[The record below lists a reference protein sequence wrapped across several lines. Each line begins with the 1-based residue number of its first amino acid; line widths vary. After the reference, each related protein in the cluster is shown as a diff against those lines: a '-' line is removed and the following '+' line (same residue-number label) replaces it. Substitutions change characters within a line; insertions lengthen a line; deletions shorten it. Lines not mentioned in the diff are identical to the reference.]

1 MIKVAINGAAGRMG
15 RRFVD
20 LVTREDDMQVA
31 AALEAP
37 GAPDLGR
44 DAGEVA
50 GIGPIGVPIA
60 AEWTA
65 DADVLID
72 FTSPAGTLARLD
84 AAIAKGCA
92 LMIGTTGCSAEE
104 EARIQ
109 EAGKKVPL
117 IHAPN
122 TSVGVNLLFKLV
134 GQVARALGEGY
145 DIEIVEAHHHDKK
158 DAPSG
163 TAVRLAEN
171 LCAATGRDYRTDV
184 VHGREGNV
192 GARTKKEIGMH
203 AVRAGDI
210 VGDHTVLFCAPGE
223 RIELTHRAHTRDTF
237 ARGALRAARFLAGK
251 QAGVYTME
259 DVLGMA

>member
-1 MIKVAINGAAGRMG
+1 MIQVAINGAAGRMG

-20 LVTREDDMQVA
+20 LVTQEEDMQVA

-37 GAPDLGR
+37 GHADLER

-50 GIGPIGVPIA
+50 GIGPIGVPIT
-60 AEWTA
+60 AEWTGN
-65 DADVLID
+65 ADVLLD
-72 FTSPAGTLARLD
+72 FTAPAGTLARLD
-84 AAIAKGCA
+84 AAVAKGCA
-92 LMIGTTGCSAEE
+92 LMIGTTGCTQE
-104 EARIQ
+104 EAAQIA

-134 GQVARALGEGY
+134 SQVARSLGEDY
-145 DIEIVEAHHHDKK
+145 DIEIVEAHHHRKK

-171 LCAATGRDYRTDV
+171 ICAATGRDYRSDA
-184 VHGREGNV
+184 VHGREGQV
-192 GARTKKEIGMH
+192 GARTKKEIGIH

-210 VGDHTVLFCAPGE
+210 VGDHTVIFCAEGE
-223 RIELTHRAHTRDTF
+223 RIKLTHRAHTRDTF
-237 ARGALRAARFLAGK
+237 ARGALRAARFLVGK
-251 QAGVYTME
+251 EPGAYGMG
-259 DVLGMA
+259 DVLGM